1 MVENYGLCYIL
12 DCCPGERHEANVG
25 PGKCHFK
32 VSINKLFEGEII
44 SKKASGYFEDLFWLF
59 LGKLGPILGE
69 TSGYFWKTSGYFGE
83 NGNGGT

>member
-1 MVENYGLCYIL
+1 MVENYDLCYIL

-44 SKKASGYFEDLFWLF
+44 SKKASGYFEDFF
-59 LGKLGPILGE
+59 LVIFEK
-69 TSGYFWKTSGYFGE
+69 TRAYFW
-83 NGNGGT
+83 GN